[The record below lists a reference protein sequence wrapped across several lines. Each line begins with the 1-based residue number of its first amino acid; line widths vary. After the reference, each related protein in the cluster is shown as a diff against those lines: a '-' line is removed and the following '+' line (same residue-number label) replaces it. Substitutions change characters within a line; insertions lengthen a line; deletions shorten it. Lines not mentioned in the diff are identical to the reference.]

1 MKNLEYLIISVMIA
15 SLALSIVTFNPYL
28 IILCAVLSFIALFA
42 YFLRDELEALVFKK
56 TNLVQVIDGF
66 ELESDRTTA
75 TRRTSSGFTATASAV
90 LCGSSENEIKRENI
104 ESIIVHSNAPFK
116 FVIHA
121 ERMNTTKIID
131 KLKTER
137 MIKEIYI
144 GKAKSGDSAKV
155 KALEREAEILEK
167 EINAISSGA
176 IPITVSSY
184 IMTSAFAEGKFAA
197 RERARAQIRELSG
210 EFSALLGARFE
221 PVSGNEL
228 IRLLKFD
235 STCVT

>member
-1 MKNLEYLIISVMIA
+1 MKNMEYLVIIILIS
-15 SLALSIVTFNPYL
+15 SLALSIATFNPYL
-28 IILCAVLSFIALFA
+28 IMLCAALSFTALFA
-42 YFLRDELEALVFKK
+42 YFLRDELDAMVFKK

-66 ELESDRTTA
+66 ELEADRSTA
-75 TRRTSSGFTATASAV
+75 TRRTASGFTATASAV
-90 LCGSSENEIKRENI
+90 LFGPSDHEIKRENI
-104 ESIIVHSNAPFK
+104 ESIIAHSNAPFK

-121 ERMNTTKIID
+121 ERMNTSKIID

-137 MIKEIYI
+137 RIKEIYI
-144 GKAKSGDSAKV
+144 SKAKNGDSAKV
-155 KALEREAEILEK
+155 KALEREAELLER

-176 IPITVSSY
+176 IPIKVSSY
-184 IMTSAFAEGKFAA
+184 LFTSAFAEGKFAA

-228 IRLLKFD
+228 VRLLKFE